1 MKRFFFIC
9 IAVVA
14 SLTVLLASAVAE
26 EKFPARKGM
35 INDFAN
41 VIPADA
47 KQQMDTIVKGVLKQ
61 TGTSV
66 IVATVPT
73 IGDNYIQGYVNDL
86 YRAWGIGKKGE
97 NKGVLIFVAVK
108 ERKVRIET
116 GYGVEGILPD
126 GKVGEIIRNDIVPH
140 LKRNDYGTGLFNAVK
155 SVSQVIIEDAK
166 ANPSQSKTASA
177 APKKAGLGTTAI
189 IIIIVVVLGIIGLI
203 IWAVKKSG
211 SRSSGYTGT
220 DSYSS
225 SPTFYS
231 TGSSSSSSSSGSS
244 SSSDSGSDS
253 GACAGGDSGG
263 GGSDSDY

>member
-1 MKRFFFIC
+1 MKRFFFLF

-14 SLTVLLASAVAE
+14 SLTVLLANAAAE

-86 YRAWGIGKKGE
+86 YRTWGIGKKGE

-108 ERKVRIET
+108 EKKVRIET

-166 ANPSQSKTASA
+166 ANPSQPKKASA

-189 IIIIVVVLGIIGLI
+189 IIIIIVVLGIIGLI
-203 IWAVKKSG
+203 IWAVKKFG
-211 SRSSGYTGT
+211 SRSSGYSST

-225 SPTFYS
+225 PTFYGA
-231 TGSSSSSSSSGSS
+231 GSSSFSG
-244 SSSDSGSDS
+244 SSSDSGGDS
-253 GACAGGDSGG
+253 GACEGGDSGG